1 MANPF
6 SRWWK
11 YTSAKMSASVDER
24 ADPRVQIQMAV
35 EEAQRQHQMLTQQA
49 AAVIGNQRQLE
60 MRLSRQLNEVERLN
74 AAARQAIGTADQAR
88 AAGQPNEASQWEQA
102 AQVYA
107 SQLVEAEKS
116 LQDLKTLHD
125 QALSAADQARQAVK
139 QNEVLLQ
146 QRLSERTRLLSQLEQ
161 ARMQEQVSASL
172 QQMSEFAAP
181 SNVPSLTEVRDKIE
195 KRYAVALGQA
205 ELARGSVSG
214 RMLEVERAATDFAGQ
229 ARLEQIRASMQ
240 PGAGQQP
247 AAVAGQPAAAAVE
260 PPPSMPTPPASAP
273 PGTPVPDSQPTESQ
287 PEHG

>member
-1 MANPF
+1 MSNPF
-6 SRWWK
+6 TRWWK

-24 ADPRVQIQMAV
+24 ADPRIQIQMAV

-74 AAARQAIGTADQAR
+74 GAARQAITTSDQAR
-88 AAGQPNEASQWEQA
+88 AAGQPTEAAQWEQA

-116 LQDLKTLHD
+116 LQDLKNLHD

-172 QQMSEFAAP
+172 HQMSEFAAP
-181 SNVPSLTEVRDKIE
+181 SNVPSLAEVRDKIE

-205 ELARGSVSG
+205 ELARGSMSG
-214 RMLEVERAATDFAGQ
+214 RMLEVERAATDYAGQ

-240 PGAGQQP
+240 PQGAAEQQP
-247 AAVAGQPAAAAVE
+247 AVAPPAEAPAVE
-260 PPPSMPTPPASAP
+260 APRPPMAPS
-273 PGTPVPDSQPTESQ
+273 TPVAETQSTDSQPER
-287 PEHG
+287 G

>member
-1 MANPF
+1 MSNPF
-6 SRWWK
+6 TRWWK

-24 ADPRVQIQMAV
+24 ADPRIQIQMAV

-74 AAARQAIGTADQAR
+74 GAARQAITTSDQAR
-88 AAGQPNEASQWEQA
+88 AAGQPTEAAQWEQA

-116 LQDLKTLHD
+116 PQALKTLHD

-146 QRLSERTRLLSQLEQ
+146 QRFAERTRLLSQLEQ

-181 SNVPSLTEVRDKIE
+181 SNVPSLAEVRDKIE
-195 KRYAVALGQA
+195 KRYAVALGQS
-205 ELARGSVSG
+205 ELARGSMSG
-214 RMLEVERAATDFAGQ
+214 RMLEVERAATDYAGQ
-229 ARLEQIRASMQ
+229 ARLEQIRASMHPQ
-240 PGAGQQP
+240 GAAEQQP
-247 AAVAGQPAAAAVE
+247 AVAPPPQAPAVE
-260 PPPSMPTPPASAP
+260 APRPPMAPS
-273 PGTPVPDSQPTESQ
+273 TPVAETQSMKSQ
-287 PEHG
+287 PERG

>member
-1 MANPF
+1 MSNPF
-6 SRWWK
+6 TRWWK

-24 ADPRVQIQMAV
+24 ADPRIQIQMAV

-74 AAARQAIGTADQAR
+74 GAARQAIMTSDQAR
-88 AAGQPNEASQWEQA
+88 AAGQPTEAAQWEQA

-116 LQDLKTLHD
+116 LQDLKNLHD

-172 QQMSEFAAP
+172 HQMSEFAAP
-181 SNVPSLTEVRDKIE
+181 SNVPSLAEVRDKIE

-205 ELARGSVSG
+205 ELARGSMSG
-214 RMLEVERAATDFAGQ
+214 RMLEVERAATDYAGQ

-240 PGAGQQP
+240 PQGAAEQQP
-247 AAVAGQPAAAAVE
+247 AVAPPAEAPAVE
-260 PPPSMPTPPASAP
+260 APRPPMAPS
-273 PGTPVPDSQPTESQ
+273 TPVAETQSTDSQPER
-287 PEHG
+287 G